1 MTGLYTKLVFFV
13 AKCDT
18 CGFEFRELI
27 ERDTNRAA
35 RDHSALFLNHGV
47 QITTDNMNM
56 RNF

>member
-1 MTGLYTKLVFFV
+1 MTDVYTSLVFYI

-35 RDHSALFLNHGV
+35 RDHSVLFLNHGV
-47 QITTDNMNM
+47 QITTEKIKM
-56 RNF
+56 RNY